1 MPRNASLPRRLPPAC
16 RIAEMSTVA
25 ATVDEL
31 RANRTNGGS
40 WMARRAIEALLEVA
54 AQPVS
59 STEELQE
66 RLRNAA
72 RELAMARPAMG
83 AITHAVGR
91 LVAAAQTASHLPPDD
106 LQQLVSEEANGLI
119 ASRERAAASIAVH
132 LAPRLTNALVL
143 THSNSATVREAVVHT
158 PPGRLFCT
166 VSGPFEEGLLLAEDL
181 RAEGIDVEIVD
192 GDELLRALE
201 STSFVLV
208 GADTVYEDG
217 SVKNKIGTRPL
228 AEAARNAGVRTI
240 VACELL
246 KLAPIP
252 PPTKEDEPE
261 LRDTTPA
268 ELLDEIVTEE
278 GPVVPEDVRSVIE
291 RTPFLR
297 DGYRI
302 LKS

>member
-1 MPRNASLPRRLPPAC
+1 MT
-16 RIAEMSTVA
+16 TVA
-25 ATVDEL
+25 ETVEEL
-31 RANRTNGGS
+31 RSNRTNGGS

-54 AQPVS
+54 ARPAS

-91 LVAAAQTASHLPPDD
+91 LVAAAQTASHLAPDD

-119 ASRERAAASIAVH
+119 SSRERAAASIAVH
-132 LAPRLTNALVL
+132 LAPRLTDALVL

-158 PPGRLFCT
+158 PPARLFCT
-166 VSGPFEEGLLLAEDL
+166 ISGPFEEGLRLAEDL
-181 RAEGIDVEIVD
+181 RAEGIEVEIVD

-228 AEAARNAGVRTI
+228 AEAAEKVGVRTI

-252 PPTKEDEPE
+252 PPTEEDEPD
-261 LRDTTPA
+261 LRDTTPS
-268 ELLDEIVTEE
+268 ELIDEIVTEE
-278 GPVVPEDVRSVIE
+278 GPVVPRDVRSVIE

-297 DGYRI
+297 DGYR
-302 LKS
+302 LLRG

>member
-1 MPRNASLPRRLPPAC
+1 
-16 RIAEMSTVA
+16 MSSVA

-31 RANRTNGGS
+31 RSNRTNGGS
-40 WMARRAIEALLEVA
+40 WMARRAIEALLDVA
-54 AQPVS
+54 AQPAS
-59 STEELQE
+59 STEELVE
-66 RLRNAA
+66 RLRSAA

-83 AITHAVGR
+83 AIMHAVGR
-91 LVAAAQTASHLPPDD
+91 LVASAQVASHLPPED

-132 LAPRLTNALVL
+132 LAPRLTDALVM
-143 THSNSATVREAVVHT
+143 THSNSATVREAVIHT
-158 PPGRLFCT
+158 PPACVYCT
-166 VSGPFEEGLLLAEDL
+166 ISGPFEEGLRLAEDL
-181 RAEGIDVEIVD
+181 RGEGIRVEIVD
-192 GDELLRALE
+192 GKELLRALE

-228 AEAARNAGVRTI
+228 AEQAREAGVRTI

-252 PPTKEDEPE
+252 PPAEEDEPE

-297 DGYRI
+297 DGYRL